1 MFYIM
6 THTTSLTGM
15 FISESFKKSLKIPKW
30 VIRNR
35 KMEEGK
41 TIQWLKVKWTTTT
54 KEKEKKKKKRQ
65 TMFT

>member
-1 MFYIM
+1 
-6 THTTSLTGM
+6 M

>member
-1 MFYIM
+1 
-6 THTTSLTGM
+6 M

-54 KEKEKKKKKRQ
+54 KQKEKKKRKKDKQ
-65 TMFT
+65 CLHKTITQKSKD